1 MHLEVA
7 AENAPSSLVYMP
19 LYYLVSTSFVTAL
32 ATSYC
37 ASPPFCYLYLSQDS
51 KGSQHDTWKHRT
63 GMVEFGLV
71 MNWSHEQFTVR

>member
-19 LYYLVSTSFVTAL
+19 LLSSLNLVCDGP
-32 ATSYC
+32 SYKLLC
-37 ASPPFCYLYLSQDS
+37 QPFSYLYLSQDS

-71 MNWSHEQFTVR
+71 TNWSHEQFTVR